1 MRLRLIVLLFAAVA
15 FASGIQLY
23 AHHSFEATYFK
34 DKTQQVEGDL
44 VQFLF
49 RNPHA
54 FVHIEAPD
62 PEGKMQRWSV
72 EWGGAA
78 QLSGQG
84 VSRDTFK
91 VGDVV
96 TITGNPGRNPADHRL
111 KMNTLLRKSDGFGW
125 GTRPGEVVD

>member
-1 MRLRLIVLLFAAVA
+1 MKVRLILVIVATLFFAIAA
-15 FASGIQLY
+15 Y
-23 AHHSFEATYFK
+23 AHHSIAGTYDQGK
-34 DKTQQVEGDL
+34 EIKLEGKL

-62 PEGKMQRWSV
+62 ESGVMQRWAV
-72 EWGGAA
+72 EWGGAN
-78 QLSGQG
+78 QLAGQG
-84 VSRDTFK
+84 VKRDTLK
-91 VGDVV
+91 VGDLV

-111 KMNTLLRKSDGFGW
+111 KMNTLKRKSDGFGW

>member
-1 MRLRLIVLLFAAVA
+1 MMKGKLLLVFTAVLVFGIAAY
-15 FASGIQLY
+15 G
-23 AHHSFEATYFK
+23 HHSIGATY
-34 DKTQQVEGDL
+34 DQQKEIKLEGKL

-62 PEGKMQRWSV
+62 QDGTMQRWSV

-78 QLSGQG
+78 QLSAQG

-91 VGDVV
+91 IGDVV
-96 TITGNPGRNPADHRL
+96 IITGNPGRNPADHRV
-111 KMNTLLRKSDGFGW
+111 KMNTLRRKSDGFGW